1 MSVKPYST
9 DEEEPL
15 KVSEATASYRICS
28 RHTPMRTSA
37 NFPKKEEAALPEGC
51 VSSEDFWSL
60 FENKMK
66 AAYAEL

>member
-1 MSVKPYST
+1 
-9 DEEEPL
+9 
-15 KVSEATASYRICS
+15 
-28 RHTPMRTSA
+28 MRTSA
-37 NFPKKEEAALPEGC
+37 NFLQKEEAVIPEGC

>member
-9 DEEEPL
+9 DEGEPL
-15 KVSEATASYRICS
+15 KVSEATASYRICN
-28 RHTPMRTSA
+28 RQAPMRPSTNSH
-37 NFPKKEEAALPEGC
+37 KKEATALPEGC